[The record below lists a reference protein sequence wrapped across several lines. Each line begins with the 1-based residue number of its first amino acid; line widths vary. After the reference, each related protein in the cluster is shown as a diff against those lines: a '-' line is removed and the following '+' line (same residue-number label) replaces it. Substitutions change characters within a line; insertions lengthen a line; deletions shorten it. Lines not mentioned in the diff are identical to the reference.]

1 MIDQLGRNITYL
13 RISVTDKCNLRCRY
27 CMPEEGV
34 CKKNHTDMMTEDEII
49 TAVEA
54 AAALGIRKLRITGGE
69 PLVKKNI
76 VSICRRAA
84 EVEGIREVC
93 LTTNGILLPQLAK
106 DLKEAGV
113 SRLNLSLDTLDPEKY
128 AHITRIGTLADFWAG
143 FEAAMEAG
151 FEKIKINAVLI
162 GGFNDNEIVQ
172 LADLT
177 RQYPVDMRFI
187 EMMPMYDSGD
197 FDEKAFIPCTRVLDS
212 LPDTV
217 AVPRDGGV
225 AKLYRLPGAKGNIG
239 LISPVS
245 AHFCGDCNRI
255 RLTAD
260 GKLKPCLHSADEYS
274 LKGLDFEG
282 MKAVLEE
289 AIWNKPAWHGDLDAL
304 HRSHAGRNMNQIGG

>member
-1 MIDQLGRNITYL
+1 MIDQFGRNITYL

-27 CMPEEGV
+27 CMPADGV
-34 CKKNHTDMMTEDEII
+34 CKKDHADMLTEEELI

-54 AAALGIRKLRITGGE
+54 AASLGITKLRITGGE

-84 EVEGIREVC
+84 AVEGIREVC

-106 DLKEAGV
+106 PLKEAGV
-113 SRLNLSLDTLDPEKY
+113 KRLNLSLDTLDARKY
-128 AHITRIGTLADFWAG
+128 AFITRIGTLDAFRAG
-143 FEAAMEAG
+143 LDAAIEAG

-162 GGFNDNEIVQ
+162 GGFNDDEIVSM
-172 LADLT
+172 AELT
-177 RQYPVDMRFI
+177 RRYPVDMRFI

-197 FDEKAFIPCTRVLDS
+197 FDSSAFIPCTRVLDA
-212 LPDTV
+212 LPE
-217 AVPRDGGV
+217 AVPVQHDGGV

-260 GKLKPCLHSADEYS
+260 GKLKPCLHAAEEYS
-274 LKGLDFEG
+274 IKGLDFEG
-282 MKAVLEE
+282 MKQVLEQ
-289 AIWNKPAWHGDLDAL
+289 AIRNKPAWHGCLDAL
-304 HRSHAGRNMNQIGG
+304 HRSRAGRNMNQIGG